1 MSGGK
6 GKLKGA
12 ADGVPFKKNDPRINR
27 KGRPLKLPDLDEL
40 LKDVLGEQVQGKEA
54 LKAVLIALRK
64 KALSGD
70 VRACE
75 LLLDRAY
82 GKLRN
87 IQDLTVDFKQMS
99 EHDLDAIASR
109 LLTNTKKDEK

>member
-1 MSGGK
+1 MAGGK
-6 GKLKGA
+6 GKITG

-27 KGRPLKLPDLDEL
+27 DGRPKKLPDLDEL
-40 LKDVLGEQVQGKEA
+40 LKDVLGENMKGKEA
-54 LKAVLIALRK
+54 LKAVLVALRK

-82 GKLRN
+82 GKLKQTRDVS
-87 IQDLTVDFKQMS
+87 IDFQTFT
-99 EHDLDAIASR
+99 EDDLDKICDK
-109 LLTNTKKDEK
+109 LLKK